1 MEGLIIFIISA
12 SILAFLLFRKKKTDL
27 SDIMLPAD
35 FKSILEQYV
44 AYYRALSADKK
55 LLFEKDVKFFLSY
68 VRVHGV
74 KNDVTDTDRLLVAAS
89 AVIPIFGFKDWH
101 YYNLKDVLLYNDTFN
116 ADNFATEGNDRS
128 VLGMVGSGTMSQ
140 MMILSKDA
148 LYQGFQNTTDK
159 SNTAIHEFVHLID
172 KADGDADGIPE
183 ALIGKLYVL
192 PWLRLI
198 HNDIKAILQHH
209 SDINPYGATNE
220 AEFFAVAAEYFFE
233 RPDLFQQKH
242 PELFDAMEKIF
253 RQEPATF
260 TGKKQ

>member
-27 SDIMLPAD
+27 SDVMLPSNY
-35 FKSILEQYV
+35 KEILGQYV
-44 AYYRALSADKK
+44 SYYRALPPDKK
-55 LLFEKDVKFFLSY
+55 LLFEDEVKLFLSY
-68 VRVHGV
+68 VRIHGV

-89 AVIPIFGFKDWH
+89 AVIPIFGFPDWH

-116 ADNFATEGNDRS
+116 MESFATEGKDRN

-148 LYQGFQNTTDK
+148 LYHDFQSTTDK

-172 KADGDADGIPE
+172 KADGSVDGIPE
-183 ALIGKLYVL
+183 ALMGKQYVL

-198 HNDIKAILQHH
+198 HNDIKAIMQHS

-220 AEFFAVAAEYFFE
+220 GEFFAVAAEYFFE
-233 RPDLFQQKH
+233 QPDLFQHKH
-242 PELFDAMEKIF
+242 PQLFEAMEKIF
-253 RQEPATF
+253 RQEPP
-260 TGKKQ
+260 GLSSRK

>member
-27 SDIMLPAD
+27 SNIMLPENY
-35 FKSILEQYV
+35 KEILQKYV
-44 AYYRALSADKK
+44 AYYKALPVEKK
-55 LLFEKDVKFFLSY
+55 SLFEEEVKLFLSY

-89 AVIPIFGFKDWH
+89 AVIPIFGFPEWH
-101 YYNLKDVLLYNDTFN
+101 YYNLRDVLLYNDTFN
-116 ADNFATEGNDRS
+116 ADTFATEGNDRN

-148 LYQGFQNTTDK
+148 LYQGFQNTSDK
-159 SNTAIHEFVHLID
+159 NNTSIHEFVHLID
-172 KADGDADGIPE
+172 KADGSADGVPE
-183 ALIGKLYVL
+183 TLMSKQYVI
-192 PWLRLI
+192 PWLKMI
-198 HNDIKAILQHH
+198 HKDIKEIVQHS

-220 AEFFAVAAEYFFE
+220 AEFFAVASEYFFE

-242 PELFDAMEKIF
+242 PELFSAMEKIF
-253 RQEPATF
+253 RQEPATLLA
-260 TGKKQ
+260 KA